1 MSNTGNDN
9 VKCRFVLF
17 NFEARARIKDE
28 YQLNGGEGE
37 CLMYGQARR
46 ERALPFNLRW
56 DRSLWTGLIYQ
67 NHTAVQSIECVL
79 MVIVTEFNYRLNNRA
94 RT

>member
-1 MSNTGNDN
+1 MSNTGQDN
-9 VKCRFVLF
+9 IKCRFVLF
-17 NFEARARIKDE
+17 NFEVRAYIKDE
-28 YQLNGGEGE
+28 YQLNSGEGE

-46 ERALPFNLRW
+46 ERALPFNLRR

-67 NHTAVQSIECVL
+67 NHTAARSIECVL
-79 MVIVTEFNYRLNNRA
+79 MAIVTEFNYLNNRA

>member
-1 MSNTGNDN
+1 MSNTGHDN
-9 VKCRFVLF
+9 IKCRFVLF
-17 NFEARARIKDE
+17 NFEARASIKDE

-37 CLMYGQARR
+37 CLMYSQARH
-46 ERALPFNLRW
+46 ERALPFNLRR

-79 MVIVTEFNYRLNNRA
+79 MAIVTEFNYRLNNRV